1 MPRRKATWDGKSIL
15 TAILIS
21 SLIAIFVPYGFISL
35 PILLIIIIH
44 QTLLRIIFRGP
55 SKRSGV
61 LSEPGWD
68 LVHTIN
74 DGVDVYGFSN
84 FQEND
89 TDLVVFIHG
98 WQSSSEK
105 FIERMKIFHERGLH
119 TLAVDMRGHGIA
131 PETAEWT
138 AGKVIGD
145 VKAILSSID
154 YSKVQN
160 VHFYGHSL
168 GAFVCLGM
176 HHKRHQGL
184 WKERCATLILES
196 PMVAY
201 SPIMEEMSGK
211 ISFLLPLLKR
221 WAMKGFAKIHP
232 EIDGLE
238 WKDIDIPSWGLPE
251 VPILLLQSANDR
263 RLGRFH
269 YDLLMKQDVEI
280 HPHLIESLTHSKNR
294 VNEERDN
301 LIRKWIDEMII

>member
-89 TDLVVFIHG
+89 ADLVVFIHG

-119 TLAVDMRGHGIA
+119 TFAVDMRGHGIA

>member
-89 TDLVVFIHG
+89 ADLVVFIHG

>member
-89 TDLVVFIHG
+89 ADLVVFIHG

-119 TLAVDMRGHGIA
+119 TFAVDMRGHGIA

-269 YDLLMKQDVEI
+269 YDLLMEQDVEI
-280 HPHLIESLTHSKNR
+280 HPHLLESLTHSKNR

>member
-21 SLIAIFVPYGFISL
+21 LLIAIFVPYGFVSI
-35 PILLIIIIH
+35 PILVIIIIH
-44 QTLLRIIFRGP
+44 QTLLRLIFRGP
-55 SKRSGV
+55 SKRSRV

-84 FQEND
+84 FQD
-89 TDLVVFIHG
+89 QKADLVVFIHG

-105 FIERMKIFHERGLH
+105 FIERMKIFHDRGLH
-119 TLAVDMRGHGIA
+119 TFAVDMRGHGIA

-145 VKAILSSID
+145 VKAILASID
-154 YSKVQN
+154 YSKVRN

-176 HHKRHQGL
+176 QHERHHGL
-184 WKERCATLILES
+184 WKERCATVILES

-211 ISFLLPLLKR
+211 ISFLLPLLKK

-232 EIDGLE
+232 EIAGLE
-238 WKDIDIPSWGLPE
+238 WKDIDIPSWGLPK

-263 RLGRFH
+263 RLGRYH
-269 YDLLMKQDVEI
+269 YDLLMDQDVEI
-280 HPHLIESLTHSKNR
+280 HPHLLESLTHSKNR
-294 VNEERDN
+294 VNDERDN
-301 LIRKWIDEMII
+301 LIRKWIDEMIL

>member
-89 TDLVVFIHG
+89 ADLVVFIHG

-269 YDLLMKQDVEI
+269 YDLLMEQDVEI
-280 HPHLIESLTHSKNR
+280 HPHLLESLTHSKNR